1 MNILFNDLSK
11 KTLSGITLKST
22 NLFENGNLALHATE
36 NDKQIMKNR
45 EIFTEQLS
53 LPLNALTIANQT
65 HSDNFYKVTATDKGR
80 GATTMDNAIPNTDAL
95 YTDEPGILLGTL
107 TADCVPVTF
116 YDHSKKIV
124 GVIHSGWQGTVKE
137 ITSQVFSHLKQYEQ
151 SNPENILVHLGPA
164 LSQQKFEVDYDVYE
178 KYLQLG
184 YADPFIYDH
193 ETTGKYH
200 IDNQKVVQKQCEM
213 AGIPTTQITSDQTCT
228 FLSKNHF
235 SYRENRQAGRHLSFI
250 MMK

>member
-1 MNILFNDLSK
+1 MNIQFNDLSIE
-11 KTLSGITLKST
+11 TLSGVTLKST
-22 NLFENGNLALHATE
+22 DLFENGNLALHATE
-36 NDKQIMKNR
+36 NDVQIKKNR
-45 EIFTEQLS
+45 EIFTEQIGV
-53 LPLNALTIANQT
+53 PLKTLTIANQT
-65 HSDNFYKVTATDKGR
+65 HSDNLYKVIADDKGR
-80 GATTMDNAIPNTDAL
+80 GAITMDTAIPNTDAL
-95 YTDEPGILLGTL
+95 YTDESGILLGTL

-137 ITSQVFSHLKQYEQ
+137 ITRKVFTHLRQYEQ
-151 SNPENILVHLGPA
+151 SNPDNILVHLGPA
-164 LSQQKFEVDYDVYE
+164 LSQQKFEVDSDVYE
-178 KYLQLG
+178 KYIQLG
-184 YADPFIYDH
+184 YAEPFMYYD
-193 ETTGKYH
+193 EIKGKYH

-213 AGIPTTQITSDQTCT
+213 VGIPTAQISSDQTCT